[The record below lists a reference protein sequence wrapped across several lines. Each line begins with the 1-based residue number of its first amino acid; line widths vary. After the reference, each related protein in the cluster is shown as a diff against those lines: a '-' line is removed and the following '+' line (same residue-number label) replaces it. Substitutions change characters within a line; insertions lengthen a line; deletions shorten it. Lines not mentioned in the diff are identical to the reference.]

1 MVLVQSFTDFHRV
14 KSSLPRMQLDVFT
27 APQAVTCV
35 LCRATVSVRKG
46 DKARFFNHISH
57 DHEVHYDMEL
67 FYVLSYL
74 GDTQREAAVTIIN
87 QRFVN
92 NEDDSSTVTEEEKE
106 NDDPTL
112 DEAVADIVEVIEQ
125 PEVELSLPSTESLD
139 PCEREVEGVSSENL
153 ISDISKKNYDQ
164 TKRLEA
170 QVSDTSNIVHKLVE
184 KTFLIAISYNSYS
197 VYSIT
202 CC

>member
-1 MVLVQSFTDFHRV
+1 
-14 KSSLPRMQLDVFT
+14 MQLDVFT

-87 QRFVN
+87 QKFVN
-92 NEDDSSTVTEEEKE
+92 NEDDS
-106 NDDPTL
+106 NI
-112 DEAVADIVEVIEQ
+112 IVC
-125 PEVELSLPSTESLD
+125 LLYTSPSPRD
-139 PCEREVEGVSSENL
+139 
-153 ISDISKKNYDQ
+153 
-164 TKRLEA
+164 
-170 QVSDTSNIVHKLVE
+170 
-184 KTFLIAISYNSYS
+184 
-197 VYSIT
+197 
-202 CC
+202 